1 MTYDTVVF
9 DNDGVLVGRT
19 RYDVLREATEDTFEQ
34 FDVTDFD
41 PDHAHDMTVG
51 TTPGKVGG
59 ITDLYGLDA
68 RAFWEARERSLS
80 LAQQKEAR
88 AGRKTPY
95 DDIDELES
103 LDVDMGIVSSN
114 QQETVDFLLDHF
126 ELGHLFGAAY
136 GREATIGSLDRRK
149 PNPYYIDRALE
160 DIDPGPGRILF
171 VGDNESDV
179 VAAQNAGIDSAFI
192 RRPHRED
199 WDLNVWPTW
208 VIDELADLHDICEG

>member
-19 RYDVLREATEDTFEQ
+19 RFDVLRDATEETFEQ
-34 FDVTDFD
+34 FDVTDPD
-41 PDHAHDMTVG
+41 PDDVHDMTVG

-59 ITDLYGLDA
+59 ITDTYGLDA
-68 RAFWEARERSLS
+68 TTFWEARERTLS
-80 LAQQKEAR
+80 LAQQEEAR

-95 DDIDELES
+95 DDIDALETLAE

-126 ELGHLFGAAY
+126 GLRDHFGAAY
-136 GREATIGSLDRRK
+136 GREATIGSLDLRK
-149 PNPYYIDRALE
+149 PHPHYIDLALA
-160 DIDPGPGRILF
+160 DLDPGPGRTLF

-179 VAAQNAGIDSAFI
+179 VAAQNAGIDSA
-192 RRPHRED
+192 
-199 WDLNVWPTW
+199 
-208 VIDELADLHDICEG
+208 